1 MNTAYVKKIF
11 YRNKN
16 KISKA
21 MDSPGIGICGIKR
34 NKFLKRI
41 TQFFK
46 KKRNK
51 NIITQS
57 TLKRSVLYS
66 VLLFVI

>member
-1 MNTAYVKKIF
+1 MNTVYVRKIF
-11 YRNKN
+11 YHNKN

-34 NKFLKRI
+34 NKFFVKV
-41 TQFFK
+41 TQFSKK

-51 NIITQS
+51 N
-57 TLKRSVLYS
+57 TLCRVNKPQ
-66 VLLFVI
+66 IKTAT